1 MIDDIYQKPDLRTFD
16 QIMVDISTISN
27 KCRLIV
33 MTVILVLCHSL
44 LSSDFFSS
52 TSYSPSPAPVSASNA
67 FSNWLLRV
75 ASQPPKPS
83 LPTPSAPR

>member
-44 LSSDFFSS
+44 LSSDLQGGLGGWPTGYGKKLSS
-52 TSYSPSPAPVSASNA
+52 CQAQLGQATCLA
-67 FSNWLLRV
+67 V
-75 ASQPPKPS
+75 A
-83 LPTPSAPR
+83 

>member
-33 MTVILVLCHSL
+33 MTVILVLCHPKANMTLLLNSL
-44 LSSDFFSS
+44 LSSDL
-52 TSYSPSPAPVSASNA
+52 YV
-67 FSNWLLRV
+67 
-75 ASQPPKPS
+75 
-83 LPTPSAPR
+83 